1 MFFRLSL
8 TEKALAA
15 TILSFNRKQRF
26 QDNDIPEGIFNE
38 IQRQV
43 MEKAL
48 MGETILYTDSTHIKA
63 RANKHKKTTFVV
75 GGRPKHIWKSWTRP
89 STGTARSW
97 TRSSLTR
104 RAPRKAANCA
114 RKAAGWLPLQRV
126 PDRGQQAQHCGE
138 CTDYSDQCQRR
149 RTHSRDTK
157 GY

>member
-1 MFFRLSL
+1 M

-38 IQRQV
+38 IQCQV

-75 GGRPKHIWKSWTRP
+75 GRTPKAYLEKLDKAIDRDRKELDKKFFDKKSSSESGQLRKEGCRMASITA
-89 STGTARSW
+89 STGPWTASTTLW
-97 TRSSLTR
+97 
-104 RAPRKAANCA
+104 
-114 RKAAGWLPLQRV
+114 
-126 PDRGQQAQHCGE
+126 
-138 CTDYSDQCQRR
+138 
-149 RTHSRDTK
+149 
-157 GY
+157 